1 MKKVISFLLAVVLC
15 FTLAAEAFAASVKPE
30 AVSETV
36 QTGQNIAVAMTV
48 DESYSDVITLET
60 RLYYNSDLFTYVSY
74 IGDNKDVTVNAT
86 PLTDTNGTY
95 MQVTIISATGG
106 AAVKANEKIATLVF
120 AAKDGVT
127 EQTSAEFKSKI
138 QYGKT
143 KDGTEIS
150 ASDMQ
155 TYSVTITPPAPGY
168 QVSVP
173 KSISAGVNGETIV
186 PVAVH
191 LTEANGTYSA
201 SNTFN
206 AYSFTVTYDTAKLRY
221 KSIAPA
227 DAKVTELGDGELRIA
242 GTSHHAIN
250 GSDTAFKL
258 TFETF
263 SAIGAADVSI
273 SNAKIDDKANA
284 IDKDA
289 PLAKAGNLTTTVTVG
304 GYSVTL
310 PESFEGEGSA
320 AAGEDYTFKVT
331 DGKAYTVTAT
341 VDGISVPVTKNDDS
355 YTIEGRYVTG
365 KIVVAAKEKAMV
377 TVKVTNPDKATI
389 AGLNDGKPV
398 PEGEDVMFTVTSP
411 LDKNPIAYTVK
422 VGEVEIAA
430 SRVAIADQGKR
441 KAYTYT
447 YTIPGSMVKGESIT
461 VTVEQATDSVALI
474 KTGNGWDENVTLTYT
489 ADGKEKTLT
498 GGTIP
503 TSATALTVTI
513 KQNDKRN
520 YTVQYKQNLAN
531 EWMDFGE
538 PEKKDGNLV
547 YTYMG
552 GFDKYTLSNGSF
564 AVKIDYT
571 EKADFAADEVVKYLE
586 LGTGESAK
594 TMWLVLC
601 SGKTNGYLT
610 CSYDGST
617 AAPMYYSEK
626 YQAWAYLVISGDD
639 AETVKQNVSIM
650 NVDESTGKKTVDY
663 SGDVNMTGGVD
674 INDAQLIVNMYNADY
689 TGFAGNVTMEKFLR
703 ADMDGS
709 KVVDNTD
716 VLKIIAA
723 VNN

>member
-15 FTLAAEAFAASVKPE
+15 FALAAEAFAASVKPE

-36 QTGQNIAVAMTV
+36 QTGQNIAVALTV

-74 IGDNKDVTVNAT
+74 TGDNKDVTVNAT

-95 MQVTIISATGG
+95 MQVTIIGATGG

-191 LTEANGTYSA
+191 LTEADGTHSA

-221 KSIAPA
+221 KSIAPT
-227 DAKVTELGDGELRIA
+227 DAEVTELGNGKLKIA

-263 SAIGAADVSI
+263 TAVGATKVTVSD
-273 SNAKIDDKANA
+273 AKIDDKANA

-310 PESFEGEGSA
+310 PEGFEGAGSA

-341 VDGISVPVTKNDDS
+341 VDGIPVPVTKNETT
-355 YTIEGRYVTG
+355 YTIAALYVTG

-377 TVKVTNPDKATI
+377 TVKVDNKGDGTI
-389 AGLNDGKPV
+389 TGLDDGI
-398 PEGEDVMFTVTSP
+398 PEGEDVTFTVTSP

-430 SRVAIADQGKR
+430 SGVEIADQKGPR

-447 YTIPGSMVKGESIT
+447 YTIPGSMVKGDIIT
-461 VTVEQATDSVALI
+461 VTVEKARSDVWTLI
-474 KTGNGWDENVTLTYT
+474 KTGNGWADAELTYT
-489 ADGKEKTLT
+489 IEDDATVYTAGS
-498 GGTIP
+498 TIP
-503 TSATALTVTI
+503 KTAKTVTVSI
-513 KQNDKRN
+513 PKSDKRT
-520 YTVQYKQNLAN
+520 YTVRYGLDSTASSSLAQVDAGDK
-531 EWMDFGE
+531 WT
-538 PEKKDGNLV
+538 
-547 YTYMG
+547 YTYTAG
-552 GFDKYTLSNGSF
+552 ESTFSWFYLDIT
-564 AVKIDYT
+564 YT
-571 EKADFAADEVVKYLE
+571 EKADFAADEVVEYLK
-586 LGTGESAK
+586 LGTDASAK

-610 CSYDGST
+610 CSYGENT
-617 AAPMYYSEK
+617 APMYYSEK
-626 YQAWAYLVISGDD
+626 YQAWAYLVISGDN
-639 AETVKQNVSIM
+639 AEAVKNSVKIM
-650 NVDESTGKKTVDY
+650 NVDESAGKKAVDY